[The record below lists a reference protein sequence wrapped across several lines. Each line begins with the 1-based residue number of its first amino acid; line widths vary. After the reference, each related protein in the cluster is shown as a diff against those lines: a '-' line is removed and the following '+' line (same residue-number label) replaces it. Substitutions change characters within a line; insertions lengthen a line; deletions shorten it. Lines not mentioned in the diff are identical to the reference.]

1 MFILITYGNLMTLFF
16 CYIPDVVNTALTE
29 LLPSLSTTILSS
41 CTRKLLLFLKSM
53 VKSLLFIRT
62 IRPATRNDKIWSNLS
77 CTHYQI
83 GTKNKEKKKKHT
95 LTQHSDTW
103 VCCAKGDLLP
113 SCTFAMSKRQKMI
126 PPLKVEGNKTKIL
139 RIFTV
144 TLAYVK

>member
-83 GTKNKEKKKKHT
+83 GTKNKEKKKNILSHS
-95 LTQHSDTW
+95 TQTPEFAVQKVICYLVVHLLCLKDKKNDT
-103 VCCAKGDLLP
+103 P
-113 SCTFAMSKRQKMI
+113 SKS
-126 PPLKVEGNKTKIL
+126 
-139 RIFTV
+139 
-144 TLAYVK
+144 